1 MIRGITKA
9 SPTREQVSGMG
20 ATVCIYSEACGCAHG
35 HRNWGGGG
43 GTGATMQIY
52 SYFRGSIF
60 QNFLGEHAPGP
71 LVTIHLGTGLFS
83 SCEEFYYYSRWFIPR
98 EIA

>member
-35 HRNWGGGG
+35 HRNWGGGVAQG
-43 GTGATMQIY
+43 PQCKFIAI
-52 SYFRGSIF
+52 SEDLYFKISLGSMP
-60 QNFLGEHAPGP
+60 LDP